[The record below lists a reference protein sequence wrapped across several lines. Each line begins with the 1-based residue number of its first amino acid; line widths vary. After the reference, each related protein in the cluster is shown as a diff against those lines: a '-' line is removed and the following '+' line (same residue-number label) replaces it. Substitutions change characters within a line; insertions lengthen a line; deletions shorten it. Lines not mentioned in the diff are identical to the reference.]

1 MRANAT
7 RWPRH
12 ALPVSSSSSTRREHT
27 STRSGVGAGAGPSGG
42 LLSNFNTYT
51 LPATHVTFLDTK
63 PPVVSSS
70 SCCAHATCS
79 TKCTYAI
86 CGDCTPCRHRLGA
99 SLLPPECPPRGVI
112 RVCAGCQGGCAR
124 HTDSATFQV
133 TVTPIRLHQHGV
145 RVAFQPEDMLP
156 DTRHL
161 QTACT
166 HTVCPAGACL
176 PSASQ
181 AGLIRKLITPLK
193 AHDI

>member
-1 MRANAT
+1 MQRVRRNVLTPFVAT
-7 RWPRH
+7 
-12 ALPVSSSSSTRREHT
+12 ARR
-27 STRSGVGAGAGPSGG
+27 
-42 LLSNFNTYT
+42 
-51 LPATHVTFLDTK
+51 
-63 PPVVSSS
+63 VVIVWVLH
-70 SCCAHATCS
+70 CF
-79 TKCTYAI
+79 
-86 CGDCTPCRHRLGA
+86 
-99 SLLPPECPPRGVI
+99 LLPPECPPRGVI

-133 TVTPIRLHQHGV
+133 TVTPIRLHQRGV

-166 HTVCPAGACL
+166 HTVCPAGACF